1 MMIVAVT
8 IVVVTIVVARMM
20 VQNHTILIP
29 DQEAPLGRLRRI
41 QDLFQNDATKLPM
54 GYFLETNEEDD
65 RKAFYDRKTS
75 SNAEKGFE
83 VLNNIQIF
91 FPGDR
96 FYNQFQEFDAE
107 STDFDA
113 FCLGPLKEDY
123 RLPYTGDTADECMQY
138 GVTTYEGDD
147 EVSVLVPKMTQKG
160 RGMETR

>member
-1 MMIVAVT
+1 
-8 IVVVTIVVARMM
+8 
-20 VQNHTILIP
+20 
-29 DQEAPLGRLRRI
+29 
-41 QDLFQNDATKLPM
+41 M
-54 GYFLETNEEDD
+54 GYFLETNDEDD
-65 RKAFYDRKTS
+65 RKAFYNRQTS

-113 FCLGPLKEDY
+113 YCLGPLKEDY
-123 RLPYTGDTADECMQY
+123 RLPYTGNTADECIQY

-147 EVSVLVPKMTQKG
+147 DVVF
-160 RGMETR
+160 